1 MKIILDT
8 NIYDKLDSDINAQVK
23 LKELTDKSKLVV
35 IVTRTIF
42 EELEKSPFGGIP
54 SFFKTK
60 YIGNTVSRSGL
71 MCSGDSLGSGVL
83 FDAHLGK
90 STKINDAL
98 IVDAADLKA
107 DYLISEDKRLK
118 SRMAR
123 VSQSCQVLSYSDFV
137 TMLNE
142 ATLSTR

>member
-1 MKIILDT
+1 MKVILDT
-8 NIYDKLDSDINAQVK
+8 NIYDKLDCDINAQVK
-23 LKELTDKSKLVV
+23 LKELIDKGKLVV

-42 EELEKSPFGGIP
+42 EELKESPFGGIP

-71 MCSGDSLGSGVL
+71 MCSGDSLGTGDL
-83 FDAHLGK
+83 FDSHLGK

-107 DYLISEDKRLK
+107 DYLVSEDKRLK
-118 SRMAR
+118 KRMAR
-123 VSQSCQVLSYSDFV
+123 VSQNCEVLSYSDFV
-137 TMLNE
+137 TKLNK
-142 ATLSTR
+142 AT